1 MLPLLLIAVMTYPL
15 DGAVVIDRIAIVVGK
30 HVIKSSDI
38 ERDLRITEFLN
49 REPLAINQD
58 TKRKAGER
66 LIDQTI
72 IRDEIASGGY
82 QRATDTDAAAML
94 AQVRQS
100 RYGGS
105 EARLRQAL
113 APYGIAEGE
122 LQTQL
127 LWQLTVLKFI
137 DERFRPGVMVT
148 DEEIRDYYNM
158 HLAELKRQ
166 NPQNNSLE
174 ALQDKI
180 QALLEGERINQQF
193 EMWLDD
199 ARKRERIE
207 YRQAA
212 FQ

>member
-1 MLPLLLIAVMTYPL
+1 
-15 DGAVVIDRIAIVVGK
+15 VV
-30 HVIKSSDI
+30 
-38 ERDLRITEFLN
+38 
-49 REPLAINQD
+49 NQD

-82 QRATDTDAAAML
+82 QRATDADAAAML
-94 AQVRQS
+94 AQIRQS

-105 EARLRQAL
+105 DVRFRQAL
-113 APYGIAEGE
+113 AQSGVTEGE
-122 LQTQL
+122 LQMQL

-148 DEEIRDYYNM
+148 DEEIREYYNM

-166 NPQNNSLE
+166 YPQNNSLE
-174 ALQDKI
+174 ALRDKI
-180 QALLEGERINQQF
+180 QQLLEGERINGQF
-193 EMWLDD
+193 EMWLDE

>member
-193 EMWLDD
+193 EMWLDE

-207 YRQAA
+207 YRQVA